1 MAEQSIYRD
10 IAQRTGGDIYVGV
23 VGPVRTG
30 KSTFIKRF
38 MEALVLPNME
48 NEYDR
53 ERATDEMPQSA
64 AGKTVMTT
72 EPKFIPDE
80 AVSVTLDG
88 VSRMSV
94 KMVDCVGY
102 VVSDAL
108 GQTENGQPRMVNTP
122 WSEEPMS
129 FGEAAEMGTRKV
141 ITDHSTVGVLVTSDG
156 SFTDIPRAQY
166 EEAERRVV
174 EELQKI
180 SKPFALV
187 LNSAHPESAE
197 SEALALSLEKE
208 YGAPVALVNCL
219 ELDREDIRRILELIL
234 FEFPVTEIS
243 VDLPEWTLALEDD
256 HPVSASIRSELM
268 KAAEKIFKVGQID
281 SAIKEMASE
290 SEYMAKLA
298 IESIDLGKGSCCISA
313 ELDPA
318 LYYKVLSQLTG
329 YDISDEEKL
338 ISTFRELSRV
348 KTKYDRISSALE
360 DVDSKGYGIVIPDEE
375 DMRLE
380 EPKIVRHSNGYG
392 VRLKASAPSIHMIKA
407 TIQTEIN
414 PVVGTE
420 QQSEDLVKFLL
431 DEFEENPA
439 KIWSTNLFGKT
450 LNELVN
456 EGIHAKLANM
466 PEDAREKLGETLGRI
481 INEGSSGLICII
493 L

>member
-1 MAEQSIYRD
+1 MAEHSIYRD
-10 IAQRTGGDIYVGV
+10 IAERTGGDIYVGV

-38 MEALVLPNME
+38 MESMVLPNIS

-53 ERATDEMPQSA
+53 ERANDEMPQSA

-80 AVSVTLDG
+80 AVEITLDG
-88 VSRMSV
+88 VSALSV

-102 VVSDAL
+102 IVTDAL

-122 WSEEPMS
+122 WSDEPMP
-129 FGEAAEMGTRKV
+129 FGVAAETGTRKV
-141 ITDHSTVGVLVTSDG
+141 ITDHSTIGVLVTTDA
-156 SFTDIPRAQY
+156 SFTDIPREQY
-166 EEAERRVV
+166 KEAEARVV
-174 EELQKI
+174 AELRAI
-180 SKPFALV
+180 NKPFAIV
-187 LNSAHPESAE
+187 LNSADPDSPE

-219 ELDREDIRRILELIL
+219 ELDREDIRRILEMIL
-234 FEFPVTEIS
+234 FEFPIS
-243 VDLPEWTLALEDD
+243 ELSFDLPEWTLALDD
-256 HPVSASIRSELM
+256 AHPVVSSVRECILHT
-268 KAAEKIFKVGQID
+268 AEGISKVGQVAAAVKSLSD
-281 SAIKEMASE
+281 NEF
-290 SEYMAKLA
+290 
-298 IESIDLGKGSCCISA
+298 IERAEIERIDLGKGVCEVTVGFESS
-313 ELDPA
+313 
-318 LYYKVLSQLTG
+318 LYYKVLSELTG
-329 YDISDEEKL
+329 YDIGDEERL
-338 ISTFRELSRV
+338 ISTFRELTAV
-348 KTKYDRISSALE
+348 KAKYDKIASALAA
-360 DVDSKGYGIVIPDEE
+360 VDEKGYGIVMPERE

-392 VRLKASAPSIHMIKA
+392 VKLKASAPSIHMIKA

-431 DEFEENPA
+431 DEFRENPA
-439 KIWSTNLFGKT
+439 QIWSTNLFGKT

-456 EGIHAKLANM
+456 EGIHGKLDNM
-466 PEDAREKLGETLGRI
+466 PEDAREKLGQTLGRI
-481 INEGSSGLICII
+481 INEGSGGLICII

>member
-10 IAQRTGGDIYVGV
+10 IAERTGGDIYIGV

-38 MEALVLPNME
+38 MEALVLPNIKD
-48 NEYDR
+48 EYDR
-53 ERATDEMPQSA
+53 ERANDEMPQSA

-80 AVSVTLDG
+80 AVKISLDNITEL
-88 VSRMSV
+88 SV

-102 VVSDAL
+102 VVADAL
-108 GQTENGQPRMVNTP
+108 GQTEDGKPRMVHTP
-122 WSEEPMS
+122 WSEEPMP
-129 FGEAAEMGTRKV
+129 FGEAAETGTRKV
-141 ITDHSTVGVLVTSDG
+141 ITDHSTIGVLVTTDG
-156 SFTDIPRAQY
+156 SITEIPREQY
-166 EEAERRVV
+166 LEAEQRVAK
-174 EELQKI
+174 ELSEI
-180 SKPFALV
+180 NKPFAII
-187 LNSAHPESAE
+187 LNSAHPESPE
-197 SEALALSLEKE
+197 SEALALELEEK

-219 ELDREDIRRILELIL
+219 ELDREDICQILEMIL
-234 FEFPVTEIS
+234 HEFPIS
-243 VDLPEWTLALEDD
+243 ELRIDLPEWTLALEAN
-256 HPVSASIRSELM
+256 HPVVSSITGSILAYASKLC
-268 KAAEKIFKVGQID
+268 KVGQIKKN
-281 SAIKEMASE
+281 IGELTE
-290 SEYMAKLA
+290 NEYINLAKVDK
-298 IESIDLGKGSCCISA
+298 IDLGKGICDITVGL
-313 ELDPA
+313 ENG
-318 LYYKVLSQLTG
+318 LYYKVLSELTG

-338 ISTFRELSRV
+338 ISMFRELTEV
-348 KTKYDRISSALE
+348 KNRYDKIASALA
-360 DVDSKGYGIVIPDEE
+360 DVDEKGYQS

-431 DEFEENPA
+431 DEFEENPT

-456 EGIHAKLANM
+456 EGIHSKLSNM

-481 INEGSSGLICII
+481 INEGSGGLICII

>member
-10 IAQRTGGDIYVGV
+10 IAKRTGGDIYVGV

-38 MEALVLPNME
+38 MEALVLPNIE

-53 ERATDEMPQSA
+53 ERASDEMPQSA

-80 AVSVTLDG
+80 AVQITLDG

-108 GQTENGQPRMVNTP
+108 GQTEDGQPRMVHTP
-122 WSEEPMS
+122 WSDDPMP
-129 FGEAAEMGTRKV
+129 FGEAAETGTRKV
-141 ITDHSTVGVLVTSDG
+141 ITDHSTVGVLITTDG
-156 SFTDIPRAQY
+156 SFTDIPRQQY
-166 EEAERRVV
+166 AEAEKRVAA
-174 EELQKI
+174 ELSELK
-180 SKPFALV
+180 KPFAV
-187 LNSAHPESAE
+187 ILNSAHPESQE

-219 ELDREDIRRILELIL
+219 ELDREDICRILEMIL
-234 FEFPVTEIS
+234 YEFPVSEIS
-243 VDLPEWTLALEDD
+243 FDMPEWTLALEED
-256 HPVSASIRSELM
+256 HPVSRSLREAVLSSAM
-268 KAAEKIFKVGQID
+268 QINKVGQI
-281 SAIKEMASE
+281 AEAMTVMARDN
-290 SEYMAKLA
+290 EYM
-298 IESIDLGKGSCCISA
+298 ESALVGAIDLGNGECSVNIT
-313 ELDPA
+313 LDPS
-318 LYYKVLSQLTG
+318 LYYKVLSSLTG
-329 YDISDEEKL
+329 FDISDEEKL
-338 ISTFRELSRV
+338 ISTFRELSLI
-348 KTKYDRISSALE
+348 KSKYDKIAAALD
-360 DVDSKGYGIVIPDEE
+360 DVDKKGYGIVMPEQE

-392 VRLKASAPSIHMIKA
+392 VRLKASAPSVHMIKA

-456 EGIHAKLANM
+456 EGIHSKLENM
-466 PEDAREKLGETLGRI
+466 PEDAREKLGETLSRI
-481 INEGSSGLICII
+481 INEGSTGLICVI